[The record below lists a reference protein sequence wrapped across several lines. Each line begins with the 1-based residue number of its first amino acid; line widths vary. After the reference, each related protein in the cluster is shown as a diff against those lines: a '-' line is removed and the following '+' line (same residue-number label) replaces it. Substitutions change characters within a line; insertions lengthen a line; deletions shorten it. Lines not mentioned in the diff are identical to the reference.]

1 VRPQARADAAAQLLG
16 WVAVLSLAGVQ
27 GGCSAG
33 TGKDTLLV
41 FAASSLTEA
50 FGELER
56 TFEQDHP
63 EVDVVLNL
71 AGSQTLRVQIE
82 QGATADVFASAN
94 AAHMDA
100 LASAGHVREHRA
112 FAASELVLV
121 VPTSNPAQVHSFHD
135 LPRAKRI
142 VVGAPEVPV
151 GSYTRTILEQ
161 AGERI
166 GADFRARVEQHIVS
180 REANVRLVLAKVEL
194 GEADAAVVYRTDA
207 AAWRRVK
214 IVDIPG
220 DLAQRADY
228 HIGLTARAQRPELAR
243 AWLELVLSPTGQD
256 VLAGHGFAVEPR

>member
-1 VRPQARADAAAQLLG
+1 MRPYPCAPALLACCAALLS
-16 WVAVLSLAGVQ
+16 VAGFQ

-33 TGKDTLLV
+33 EGKHTLFV

-63 EVDVVLNL
+63 GVDVVLNL

-82 QGATADVFASAN
+82 QGAPADVFASAN
-94 AAHMDA
+94 AVHMEA

-112 FAASELVLV
+112 FAQSELVLV
-121 VPTSNPAQVHSFHD
+121 VPASNPAQVRSFHD
-135 LPRAKRI
+135 LPRATRI
-142 VVGAPEVPV
+142 VVGAPDVPI
-151 GSYTRTILEQ
+151 GSYTRSMLER

-166 GADFRARVEQHIVS
+166 GADFQARVEQHIVS

-207 AAWRRVK
+207 AAWRRVRV
-214 IVDIPG
+214 VDIPG
-220 DLAQRADY
+220 ELAQRADY

-243 AWLELVLSPTGQD
+243 AWLELVLSPAGQS
-256 VLAGHGFAVEPR
+256 VLARHGFVVEPR